1 MATPKQ
7 IDKLRTAAQV
17 GVTISG
23 ATLIP
28 AKMQDGTE
36 AFKMSITELSPF
48 LTDKGLR
55 IGTTGIISG
64 SLQDV
69 KDAAATNTGIKLS
82 NTTFEYTGIFTF
94 ASKTAS
100 TLIYLNGSKQ
110 VTSLANSAGVLTND
124 GAGNFSY
131 TSPSASITIDTT
143 AITSGT
149 AGRLLFESATNKV
162 TESANLA
169 VNIGSGIFNIGYH
182 TLVAATKRLSVG
194 EDISADFNVVSA
206 TGNDHVRI
214 GYDNATYLNIRGDVD
229 GNADFTLNGGSD
241 PLLRL
246 YNGSI
251 YARIRP
257 RTLVTNAP
265 GATPTVDA
273 DAYDFRH
280 FTGLN
285 AAITSM
291 TTNLSGTPTEAQKLW
306 LAFTDNGTGRAI
318 TWGASFENGPA
329 TLPTTTV
336 ASTRLDVGFIWNT
349 VTSKWRCVAAG

>member
-23 ATLIP
+23 DTLVP
-28 AKMQDGTE
+28 GKEQDGTE
-36 AFKMSITELSPF
+36 AFKMSITEFSPF

-55 IGTTGIISG
+55 IGTTGIISA

-100 TLIYLNGSKQ
+100 TLIYLNASKQ
-110 VTSLANSAGVLTND
+110 VTSLAAGTDGQVLTLAS
-124 GAGNFSY
+124 GLPSWA
-131 TSPSASITIDTT
+131 SPASGITIDTT

-162 TESANLA
+162 TETANLA
-169 VNIGSGIFNIGYH
+169 VNASVFEIGYS

-194 EDISADFNVVSA
+194 SDEGADFNVFDA

-214 GYDNATYLNIRGDVD
+214 GYDNSAYLNIRVDVN
-229 GNADFTLNGGSD
+229 GNADFTLNPGFD
-241 PLLRL
+241 PLLRV
-246 YNGSI
+246 YGGSI

-265 GATPTVDA
+265 GAEPIVDA
-273 DAYDFRH
+273 DTYDFRH

-291 TTNLSGTPTEAQKLW
+291 TTNLMGTPTEAQKLW